1 MELKR
6 IVAQDL
12 RTATQEAVRLY
23 GPTTLVV
30 SSERINGKMEVIAAV
45 DIKAD
50 PAINELDSKLVTRK
64 TPDPSSLSEEIAG
77 ETFES
82 ILSESL
88 EKKRLA
94 KDANMALLK
103 SNKDTINNFSDS
115 NQVVSK
121 EDSLKKR
128 EKESVMVSVEPKLN
142 LRQSAENIKPMNP
155 KTSDLKI
162 HSETRTNSSIQE
174 ATKAK
179 LDVDPTKINN
189 ESLRAREIVDLVL
202 REFSD
207 MKKEFKLAQK
217 VALFNS
223 SSRVPIEIKTVV
235 DSLNEANIP
244 VGLRSLLIEGIAD
257 CSSVEEAV
265 ENLKL
270 QLQTSINTETKI
282 IDNVPH
288 SGVHVISGPTGSG
301 KTSML
306 MKIISSATRKGVSEE
321 NIAVISYKDT
331 RLGAWSQTQMS
342 CAQVGVEAFKVKDSA
357 FLKTLCEE
365 LGGKTL
371 ILIDTAGIGRE
382 RNLEEIK
389 STIESVDFHLVLAS
403 DSSPAAFENLTKA
416 DGLNWK
422 SLFVSKF
429 DESVSPWGLLQ
440 LINNSDMKIASI
452 WGTGPSSF
460 DYKDFNKELLVEKAL
475 QTLMIS
481 DKDQVLVNNESN
493 KMVFETFKGFNSE
506 GVQ

>member
-45 DIKAD
+45 DIKAEPEIKD
-50 PAINELDSKLVTRK
+50 FNSKIIEKRVVQT
-64 TPDPSSLSEEIAG
+64 SSLSEEIAG
-77 ETFES
+77 ESFEN

-88 EKKRLA
+88 EKKRVA
-94 KDANMALLK
+94 KVAHQSKFNGDGEKLIKTDHSNEEIHGQFLK
-103 SNKDTINNFSDS
+103 
-115 NQVVSK
+115 Q
-121 EDSLKKR
+121 R
-128 EKESVMVSVEPKLN
+128 EKETMKASIEPKFNMKDFANTIKPVEPKTP
-142 LRQSAENIKPMNP
+142 EM
-155 KTSDLKI
+155 KTPP
-162 HSETRTNSSIQE
+162 Q
-174 ATKAK
+174 
-179 LDVDPTKINN
+179 TKIELSKIKIEDTNLKLEKNEIDN

-223 SSRVPIEIKTVV
+223 SSQVPIEIKSVV

-244 VGLRSLLIEGIAD
+244 VGLRTMLIEGIAD
-257 CSSVEEAV
+257 CSSFDEAV
-265 ENLKL
+265 EALKL
-270 QLQTSINTETKI
+270 QLKNSINAEKKI
-282 IDNVPH
+282 LDNVPY
-288 SGVHVISGPTGSG
+288 SGIHVVSGPTGSG

-306 MKIISSATRKGVSEE
+306 MKIIASATQKGISDE

-342 CAQVGVEAFKVKDSA
+342 CAQVGVEAFKVKDIA

-371 ILIDTAGIGRE
+371 VLIDTAGIGRE
-382 RNLEEIK
+382 KNLEEIK
-389 STIESVDFHLVLAS
+389 STIDSVDFHLVLAS
-403 DSSPAAFENLTKA
+403 DSSPSAFENLTGS
-416 DGLNWK
+416 DNFDWK

-440 LINNSDMKIASI
+440 SIIKSNITIASI

-460 DYKDFNKELLVEKAL
+460 DFEDFNKEQLVEKAF
-475 QTLMIS
+475 QTLMIA
-481 DKDQVLVNNESN
+481 DDDQVLMNKESN
-493 KMVFETFKGFNSE
+493 KMIFETFEGFNSE